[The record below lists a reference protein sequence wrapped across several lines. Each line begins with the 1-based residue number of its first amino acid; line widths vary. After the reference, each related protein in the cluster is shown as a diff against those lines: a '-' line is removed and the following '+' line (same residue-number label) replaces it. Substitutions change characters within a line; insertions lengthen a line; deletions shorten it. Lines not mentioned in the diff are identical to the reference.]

1 MVSGD
6 DDLPKRDD
14 IGERRR
20 KHELRVLGRI
30 GADNDNNED
39 GDHDNNIDN
48 DDEEHG
54 NVSDDDASD
63 DDASE
68 DEFYKE
74 AKRKHTEKLITRQ
87 QLNAA

>member
-1 MVSGD
+1 MASGD

-30 GADNDNNED
+30 GADNDNDED

-48 DDEEHG
+48 DDEH
-54 NVSDDDASD
+54 DDASD
-63 DDASE
+63 DDVPDEDASE